1 MWPFKRKALPQLG
14 THENRSSGAGYT
26 HQIIAARES
35 YIAGSSG
42 LAELTA
48 TVQGC
53 VTLWESAMALADV
66 QGTDLLTRR
75 DMALAGRSLALRGE
89 AVFLITDLGLV
100 PAVDWDLSTR
110 NSRPTAYRL
119 TLPEAGGGR
128 TQTALAAEVLH
139 FRIGCD
145 IAQPYI
151 GTAPLRRCSLT
162 AALLHTVETA
172 LAEAFENMPLG
183 SQVVP
188 MPEMPEADLAK
199 MARGFRGNR
208 GRVLIRESVNVSAA
222 GGPAPQQDWKPSDV
236 TPDLSRAMTRET
248 LTAARDAIC
257 GALGV
262 LPGLFNPT
270 AQGNAIREY
279 QRHLAT
285 WQLQPVAMLMG
296 EECTDKLGMAVMI
309 DTLRPLQAFDA
320 GGRARALSAIVATM
334 AAAKEAGLS
343 GEELNAALTL
353 VNWGSDDKAA

>member
-1 MWPFKRKALPQLG
+1 MMWPFKRKTEPTEQRASG
-14 THENRSSGAGYT
+14 TGYT
-26 HQIIAARES
+26 HQIIAAREA
-35 YIAGSSG
+35 YISGASG

-53 VTLWESAMALADV
+53 VTLWESGMALADV

-75 DMALAGRSLALRGE
+75 DMALAARSLALRGE
-89 AVFLITDLGLV
+89 ALFLITEAGLV

-110 NSRPTAYRL
+110 NSRPSAYRL

-145 IAQPYI
+145 LAVPYI

-162 AALLHTVETA
+162 AGLLQAVESALVEV
-172 LAEAFENMPLG
+172 FENAPIG
-183 SQVVP
+183 SQIVP
-188 MPEMPEADLAK
+188 MPEMPEADMAK

-222 GGPAPQQDWKPSDV
+222 GGPAPQQDWKSADV

-257 GALGV
+257 GAFGV
-262 LPGLFNPT
+262 LPGLMNSATTGPMV
-270 AQGNAIREY
+270 REA

-285 WQLQPVAMLMG
+285 WQLQPVAMLMA
-296 EECTDKLGMAVMI
+296 EECTDKLGSTVTL
-309 DTLRPLQAFDA
+309 DTLRPLQAYDA
-320 GGRARALSAIVATM
+320 GGRARAAAGIVKAL
-334 AAAKEAGLS
+334 ADAKEAGVDP
-343 GEELNAALTL
+343 ETALKL
-353 VNWGSDDKAA
+353 VDWKE